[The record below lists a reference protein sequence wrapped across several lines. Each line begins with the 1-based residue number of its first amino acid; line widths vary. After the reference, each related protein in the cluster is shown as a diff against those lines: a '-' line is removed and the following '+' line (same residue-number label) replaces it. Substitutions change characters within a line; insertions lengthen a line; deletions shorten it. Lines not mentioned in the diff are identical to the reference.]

1 MAQLKL
7 LLSREC
13 VRFIPSLTLSQPSSI
28 SPLICPVT
36 FPKSQFSGE
45 KKHLLLMRAG
55 ERLINADESLLSCT
69 SVSGETVV

>member
-13 VRFIPSLTLSQPSSI
+13 VHFIPSLTLSQPSSI

-36 FPKSQFSGE
+36 FPKSQFSGG
-45 KKHLLLMRAG
+45 KKKPPLNEG
-55 ERLINADESLLSCT
+55 WGKID
-69 SVSGETVV
+69 